1 LNVTLA
7 SILSGSALPTRRLP
21 AVLTQDQVVH
31 LLKAE
36 ANRKMRTAYTA
47 IYAAGL
53 RVCEVVALTIHDID
67 SARMVIHIGQAKGRK
82 DRIVMLSDQLTVERV
97 ARRHVDQLG
106 APAVEKRG
114 RYRRRGHRAV
124 HARAPGD

>member
-1 LNVTLA
+1 M
-7 SILSGSALPTRRLP
+7 
-21 AVLTQDQVVH
+21 LTQDQVVH

-106 APAVEKRG
+106 APAVEKG
-114 RYRRRGHRAV
+114 GDTDEEGI
-124 HARAPGD
+124 APFTLGLPGIKT